1 MTPPPV
7 DPIPSAVRRNRRLL
21 HLIALLIV
29 AAPLV
34 WWLIGS
40 EMSTDTSER
49 LAAEPGGPAPDFSLS
64 LFDGTNFSLSRH
76 LAGDGRP
83 VVMNFWASWCVPC
96 REEMPIFDGVARSR
110 PDVLI
115 LGVAVQDTAD
125 EARAFADEVGV
136 GYPLG
141 FDAKGK
147 ILELYPI
154 LGLPTTWFITADGR
168 IASIRAGQLDQDE
181 LERLIDQHLTG

>member
-1 MTPPPV
+1 MTLPPV
-7 DPIPSAVRRNRRLL
+7 DPIPSEVRRSRWLL
-21 HLIALLIV
+21 HLLVLLIV
-29 AAPLV
+29 AVPMG
-34 WWLIGS
+34 WWLIAPEIS
-40 EMSTDTSER
+40 PDTSER
-49 LAAEPGGPAPDFSLS
+49 LAAEPGGPAPDFSLT

-76 LAGDGRP
+76 LASDGRP

-110 PDVLI
+110 PDILI
-115 LGVAVQDTAD
+115 LGVAVQDTDD
-125 EARAFADEVGV
+125 EARAFAAEVGV

-141 FDAKGK
+141 FDAGGT

-168 IASIRAGQLDQDE
+168 IATIRAGQLDQDE
-181 LERLIDQHLTG
+181 LERIIDQHLTG

>member
-7 DPIPSAVRRNRRLL
+7 DPIPSEVPRSRLMLHFLAVVV
-21 HLIALLIV
+21 V
-29 AAPLV
+29 AAPLA
-34 WWLIGS
+34 WWLIAPGILP
-40 EMSTDTSER
+40 DTSER
-49 LAAEPGGPAPDFSLS
+49 PAAEPGSQAPDFTLT
-64 LFDGTNFSLSRH
+64 LFDGTNFILSRH
-76 LAGDGRP
+76 LAGDRRP

-96 REEMPIFDGVARSR
+96 REEMPTFDSVAQRR

-125 EARAFADEVGV
+125 EARAFAAEVGV

-141 FDAKGK
+141 FDAEGK

-168 IASIRAGQLDQDE
+168 IASIRAGQLNQDE
-181 LERLIDQHLTG
+181 LERLIDQYLTG

>member
-1 MTPPPV
+1 MI
-7 DPIPSAVRRNRRLL
+7 DPITTEVRHSRGLV

-29 AAPLV
+29 AAPLA
-34 WWLIGS
+34 WWLIAS
-40 EMSTDTSER
+40 EGSTDPSER
-49 LAAEPGGPAPDFSLS
+49 LAAEPGGPAPDFALT
-64 LFDGTNFSLSRH
+64 LFDGTTFTLSRH
-76 LAGDGRP
+76 LSDDGRP

-96 REEMPIFDGVARSR
+96 REEMPAFDEVSRRR

-115 LGVAVQDTAD
+115 LGVAVQDTED
-125 EARAFADEVGV
+125 EARAFAAEVDV

-141 FDAKGK
+141 IDADGE

-168 IASIRAGQLDQDE
+168 IATIRAGLLDQED
-181 LERLIDQHLTG
+181 LERLIDQHLIR